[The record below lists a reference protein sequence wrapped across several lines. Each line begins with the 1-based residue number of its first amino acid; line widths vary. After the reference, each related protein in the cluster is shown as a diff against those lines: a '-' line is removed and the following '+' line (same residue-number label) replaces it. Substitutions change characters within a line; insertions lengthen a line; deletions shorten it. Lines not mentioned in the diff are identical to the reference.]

1 MLVNSF
7 KKSKIVPMVE
17 KIFKTMI
24 WFLGILVIINYR
36 IKFCNNLQIVKL
48 TNKRYRILKGNQ
60 EWTT

>member
-17 KIFKTMI
+17 QFFKTMI

-36 IKFCNNLQIVKL
+36 IQFCNNLQIVKL
-48 TNKRYRILKGNQ
+48 TNKR
-60 EWTT
+60 

>member
-17 KIFKTMI
+17 QFFKTMI